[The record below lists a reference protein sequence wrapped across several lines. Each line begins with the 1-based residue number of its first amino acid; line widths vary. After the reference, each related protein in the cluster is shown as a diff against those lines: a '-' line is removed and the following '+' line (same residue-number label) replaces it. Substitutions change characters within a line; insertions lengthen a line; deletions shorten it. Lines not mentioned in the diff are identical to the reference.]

1 MVSKTVSF
9 RLPDE
14 VVRAIEAHADATG
27 QTRTAVVID
36 ALAKA
41 LGVTREAVDISL
53 KQRVTALE
61 QRVAALEQEKAR
73 QSSSAPKAI
82 ADPMKLEQLY

>member
-14 VVRAIEAHADATG
+14 VVRAIEARADATG
-27 QTRTAVVID
+27 QTRTAVVLD

-41 LGVTREAVDISL
+41 LGLPMVSQDISL
-53 KQRVTALE
+53 LQRVSALE
-61 QRVAALEQEKAR
+61 QRVAALEQEKTQRSPDA
-73 QSSSAPKAI
+73 SKAI
-82 ADPMKLEQLY
+82 VDPVKVNQLY